1 MFALLVPALMGALAV
16 SVGSLISRAIIALGV
31 GFVTYQGITVAID
44 AVKNRVMTD
53 ISAMP
58 ADMAGLLGYLWFDK
72 ALTLI
77 FSAFAAALAMK
88 AITGSVKKVVL
99 K

>member
-1 MFALLVPALMGALAV
+1 MGALAV
-16 SVGSLISRAIIALGV
+16 AMGSLIGRALLALGV

-44 AVKNRVMTD
+44 TVKNRVMTD
-53 ISAMP
+53 LSAMP
-58 ADMAGLLGYLWFDK
+58 SDMAGLLGYLWFDK

-88 AITGSVKKVVL
+88 AISGSVKKVVL